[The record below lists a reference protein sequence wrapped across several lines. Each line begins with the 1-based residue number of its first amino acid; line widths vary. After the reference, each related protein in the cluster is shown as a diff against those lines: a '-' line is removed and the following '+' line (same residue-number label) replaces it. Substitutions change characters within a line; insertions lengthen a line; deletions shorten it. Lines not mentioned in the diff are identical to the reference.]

1 MSQTHLKQERYEHLC
16 FEIWDIQQA
25 RAYVCSIL
33 PINIQTVVTQ
43 NSPQVVYFPSFPYKS
58 GRLGAYRNRAGI
70 PEADGVLVLFILNF
84 WGSESSQNHSKC
96 IQNESSTIIVAI
108 PLYFHIGPGAWA
120 LIGTARD
127 FRNLAEI

>member
-1 MSQTHLKQERYEHLC
+1 MVQLGLPVVGGSLTLSIQG
-16 FEIWDIQQA
+16 FEIVKTIYA
-25 RAYVCSIL
+25 SAK
-33 PINIQTVVTQ
+33 TQ
-43 NSPQVVYFPSFPYKS
+43 NSPQLVYFPSFPYKS

-127 FRNLAEI
+127 FRKRTEF